1 MERPRILYLI
11 HRNDWTSSRITDVL
25 EARGYAVDYLCHP
38 EGDPL
43 PQDTSAWAGFVIA
56 GGIDGSMVGAERW
69 PWLMEEIAW
78 ARALVEAGR
87 PLLGL
92 CLGAQIVA
100 LAFGGEGGPRPDGAM
115 ELGFCAIEAT
125 EAGREMFDG
134 LSHIYQA
141 HYEGIT
147 RLPEGAEVLA
157 RSEAFPVQAYR
168 LGSAIGLQ
176 CHPDAK
182 AADIADWFGDNDSQ
196 SARPGIQPLSEQL
209 AMAQRHEAA
218 IQSWTERFIDGW
230 IGAA

>member
-1 MERPRILYLI
+1 MSKAKKMIRSTLLLILFGTI
-11 HRNDWTSSRITDVL
+11 FPGVRN
-25 EARGYAVDYLCHP
+25 
-38 EGDPL
+38 
-43 PQDTSAWAGFVIA
+43 
-56 GGIDGSMVGAERW
+56 
-69 PWLMEEIAW
+69 
-78 ARALVEAGR
+78 
-87 PLLGL
+87 
-92 CLGAQIVA
+92 LGAQNSQTYYSNYPPQLIA
-100 LAFGGEGGPRPDGAM
+100 PYPGSTLDNGCTQGGEGGPRPDGAM